1 SHGGSALLPQDIN
14 EFPEYGSVE
23 AQTLEKSSEIHGED
37 ITSALDGNLSDQ
49 MLCEPYE
56 NGSSGDGM
64 ETASETLQS
73 LSKEEEQSQ
82 RLDRQSVVSQDLELE
97 KAQDEDSKVPG
108 SEMQMESE
116 RRPGTEAEEAAREKV
131 LAGQE
136 KPSEMPL
143 PSEIM
148 AERKLYWI
156 TEEDSMILTMEV
168 QPATLPTS
176 GGGTE
181 EAQKICERS
190 SHMPLAGPKDEN
202 LGIDGGV
209 RDAWAEF
216 EREFA
221 MDDTEKAEPFPER
234 RISKE
239 AAVNKHV
246 EFQGVEILWIQKA
259 EEQKEKGHSEIESV
273 ERRTFSNLPNH
284 HTSYIPSTGLIGLPD
299 RPWNVSWKNLK
310 SVTTS
315 TKGEEGEVSGTK
327 EEDWDQEG
335 NAVPD
340 KDRLMEEEEG
350 LSGRM
355 EDVLGQLSEIS
366 TDVYSSQF
374 ESILD
379 NASLYYSAESL
390 ETLYS
395 EPDSYFSF
403 EMPLTPMIQQRIKED
418 AQFLERTPGG
428 VMRKDS
434 CNGVANGHGDVKE
447 SDLAAA
453 CPSE

>member
-1 SHGGSALLPQDIN
+1 MVAFFFCSLFIYLVFAGSHGGSVLLPQNIN

-23 AQTLEKSSEIHGED
+23 AQTLEKSSEIYGED
-37 ITSALDGNLSDQ
+37 ITSTLDGHLSDQ

-82 RLDRQSVVSQDLELE
+82 LLDKQSEVSQDLESE
-97 KAQDEDSKVPG
+97 KAKDEGSEVPG

-116 RRPGTEAEEAAREKV
+116 RRTGTAVEEADREKV

-148 AERKLYWI
+148 TERKLYWI

-176 GGGTE
+176 GDGTE

-190 SHMPLAGPKDEN
+190 SHPPLAGPKDEN

-221 MDDTEKAEPFPER
+221 MGDTEKAELFPER

-239 AAVNKHV
+239 TATNKHV

-259 EEQKEKGHSEIESV
+259 EEQKEKGDSEIESV
-273 ERRTFSNLPNH
+273 ERRTFSNLSNH
-284 HTSYIPSTGLIGLPD
+284 HTSHIPSTGFIGLPD
-299 RPWNVSWKNLK
+299 RSWNVSWKNLK
-310 SVTTS
+310 SLTTS
-315 TKGEEGEVSGTK
+315 TKGEEDEVSGTK
-327 EEDWDQEG
+327 EKDWAQEG
-335 NAVPD
+335 KSGPE
-340 KDRLMEEEEG
+340 KDR
-350 LSGRM
+350 
-355 EDVLGQLSEIS
+355 
-366 TDVYSSQF
+366 
-374 ESILD
+374 
-379 NASLYYSAESL
+379 
-390 ETLYS
+390 
-395 EPDSYFSF
+395 
-403 EMPLTPMIQQRIKED
+403 
-418 AQFLERTPGG
+418 
-428 VMRKDS
+428 
-434 CNGVANGHGDVKE
+434 
-447 SDLAAA
+447 
-453 CPSE
+453 